1 MKFLLAA
8 INAKYIHSN
17 PAVYSLRAYAKER
30 LPEADIMIGEY
41 TINHRTDS
49 VLQDLYEKKPDFIG
63 FSCYIWNISHVLE
76 LVHDLHKVLPGV
88 KIWLGGPEV
97 SFDAEA
103 LLFREPDVDGIMR
116 GEGEATFYELA
127 SALLA
132 AENGGEPELSSIGG
146 ITFRTADGSIK
157 ENPGRAPLPMDS
169 LPFAYEDVTEFENR
183 IIYYESSRGCPF
195 SCSYCLSSIDK
206 SVRFRSLENVKR
218 ELDFFLERKVPQVKF
233 VDRTFNCRRE
243 HTMGIW
249 RHLLEHDNG
258 VTNFHFEISADL
270 LNKEEIAL
278 IGAMRPG
285 LIQLE
290 IGVQS
295 TNLLTVG
302 EIRRTMNL
310 ERLKWAVEQVRRFR
324 NTHQHLDLIAGL
336 PYEGMESFLHSFDE
350 VYRMKPD
357 QLQLGFLKVLK
368 GSYMEE
374 QTECYGL
381 KYRMTPPYE
390 VLATK
395 WLDYGDVIRLKAM
408 EEMVEVYY
416 NSGQFTRTMERLSE
430 SFSRPSEL
438 FLRLADYYR
447 ENGLDGVSHSRL
459 SRYEILY
466 GFIRE
471 NERQKERLSA
481 FRDSLMYD
489 LYLRENAKSRPSFA
503 SDQSPHK
510 EKLRAFFKM
519 EEKAPRFLA
528 GYEGYDSR
536 QLANMAHLEF
546 FEDGTAVV
554 FDYRNRD
561 PLDHNALALPVKDME
576 EAVNVP

>member
-1 MKFLLAA
+1 
-8 INAKYIHSN
+8 
-17 PAVYSLRAYAKER
+17 
-30 LPEADIMIGEY
+30 
-41 TINHRTDS
+41 
-49 VLQDLYEKKPDFIG
+49 
-63 FSCYIWNISHVLE
+63 
-76 LVHDLHKVLPGV
+76 
-88 KIWLGGPEV
+88 
-97 SFDAEA
+97 
-103 LLFREPDVDGIMR
+103 
-116 GEGEATFYELA
+116 
-127 SALLA
+127 
-132 AENGGEPELSSIGG
+132 
-146 ITFRTADGSIK
+146 
-157 ENPGRAPLPMDS
+157 
-169 LPFAYEDVTEFENR
+169 
-183 IIYYESSRGCPF
+183 
-195 SCSYCLSSIDK
+195 
-206 SVRFRSLENVKR
+206 
-218 ELDFFLERKVPQVKF
+218 
-233 VDRTFNCRRE
+233 
-243 HTMGIW
+243 
-249 RHLLEHDNG
+249 
-258 VTNFHFEISADL
+258 
-270 LNKEEIAL
+270 
-278 IGAMRPG
+278 MRPG

-336 PYEGMESFLHSFDE
+336 PYEGVESFLNSFDE
-350 VYRMKPD
+350 VHRMKPD

-471 NERQKERLSA
+471 NEKQKERLSA

-546 FEDGTAVV
+546 FEDGTAMV